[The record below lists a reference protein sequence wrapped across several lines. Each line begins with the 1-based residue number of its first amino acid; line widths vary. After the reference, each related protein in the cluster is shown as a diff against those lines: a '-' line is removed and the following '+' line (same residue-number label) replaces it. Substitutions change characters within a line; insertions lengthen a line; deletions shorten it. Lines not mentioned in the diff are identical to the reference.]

1 MGLTSIPRR
10 VIRPAESQQTTRAK
24 AQSTPKSTKRIAA
37 ITDVER
43 ERSFGVGLGREQSS
57 GAESGGDL
65 APASAEGGEEERRSA
80 ARCAAAMSG
89 VGLVSSP
96 WPRSQVWA
104 TAGIGRDWDG
114 KEGTE
119 LM

>member
-37 ITDVER
+37 ITDAER

-65 APASAEGGEEERRSA
+65 VPASAEGGEERRSA
-80 ARCAAAMSG
+80 ARCD
-89 VGLVSSP
+89 VGRWIGLLSMAEV
-96 WPRSQVWA
+96 
-104 TAGIGRDWDG
+104 AGMGDSRHRTRLGWEGRN
-114 KEGTE
+114 
-119 LM
+119 